1 MTRSVELAERALR
14 DLPTGGRTPLA
25 EGLAHAHQTLR
36 ELERKGSEKT
46 VLVLITDGRTNTKE
60 GDAGVQ
66 RALRAAEEIAET
78 AALTLVLDTERS
90 VPRVGVAPELARRM
104 AAQYY
109 TLERLSAEGVLEIV
123 RASRRMQNREDGRR

>member
-14 DLPTGGRTPLA
+14 ELPTGGRTPLA
-25 EGLAHAHQTLR
+25 EGLSHAHRTLR

-123 RASRRMQNREDGRR
+123 RASRRMQNRENGRR